1 MKKVIAHSL
10 REKADEVAFNF
21 SRKDRPG
28 NVSGETFRVDSI
40 HPLSESTAYVHF
52 KKNTGKIAV
61 AFFYYINMN
70 GGMWQYFFPTYDH
83 CIGAEKLRD
92 ILHDAEQKNFKYNFQ
107 SNEWNE
113 QPSTYQTMD
122 IPDNGY
128 EYRENADL
136 ARKAVKR
143 LSVTKLSIEYLFH
156 RDEYDR
162 DELRFTTAIEESW
175 PIFSTSQKKVLY
187 MHLVQGFSFTSIADL
202 QGYTPQNA
210 SQLFKKAC
218 GIIQNNI

>member
-1 MKKVIAHSL
+1 
-10 REKADEVAFNF
+10 
-21 SRKDRPG
+21 
-28 NVSGETFRVDSI
+28 
-40 HPLSESTAYVHF
+40 
-52 KKNTGKIAV
+52 
-61 AFFYYINMN
+61 
-70 GGMWQYFFPTYDH
+70 
-83 CIGAEKLRD
+83 
-92 ILHDAEQKNFKYNFQ
+92 
-107 SNEWNE
+107 
-113 QPSTYQTMD
+113 MD

-162 DELRFTTAIEESW
+162 DELRFTKAIEQSW

-218 GIIQNNI
+218 EIIQNNI